1 MRQSG
6 CRLAGIYE
14 DPYFLDKSRGEIM
27 EISTWK
33 ENFSIGIDKIDRQHQ
48 KLIGLLD
55 QCIQK
60 SKLSKAEF
68 EPVLNDMRLYA
79 DTHFA
84 AEEQLMQT
92 LNYPELEEH
101 QKQHRLFEENLGLL
115 ETEVNNWEKLTIVT
129 LTSLLRDWFVQ
140 HILDFDRQIGAFWR
154 AKG

>member
-1 MRQSG
+1 
-6 CRLAGIYE
+6 
-14 DPYFLDKSRGEIM
+14 M

-33 ENFSIGIDKIDRQHQ
+33 DNLRIGIDKIDSQHQ
-48 KLIGLLD
+48 KLLELLD

-68 EPVLNDMRLYA
+68 EPVLNDMKFSA
-79 DTHFA
+79 DTHFR

-101 QKQHRLFEENLGLL
+101 RKQHRLFEENLGLL
-115 ETEVNNWEKLTIVT
+115 ETEVNNWQKPTIVT

-140 HILDFDRQIGAFWR
+140 HILDFDRQLGACRR

>member
-1 MRQSG
+1 MRQNVYQFVDV
-6 CRLAGIYE
+6 LE
-14 DPYFLDKSRGEIM
+14 DSYLLEKSRGELM
-27 EISTWK
+27 EMSTWK
-33 ENFSIGIDKIDRQHQ
+33 DDLSIGIDKIDSQHQ

-68 EPVLNDMRLYA
+68 EPVLKDMKSLA
-79 DTHFA
+79 DTHFR

-92 LNYPELEEH
+92 LDYPELEEH

-115 ETEVNNWEKLTIVT
+115 ETEVNNWEKLTIIT

-140 HILDFDRQIGAFWR
+140 HILDLDRRIGAYRR